1 MDPYL
6 NVDPGTMSPYQHG
19 EVFVTEDGAESDLDL
34 GHYERFIDRNV
45 TRASNLTTGQI
56 YNAVIAKE
64 RRGDYLGATVQVI
77 PHVTNEIKERIHRV
91 AREQQAEVVVVEV
104 GGTVGDIE
112 SLPYLEAIRQFLND
126 VGRQNVL
133 YIHLVLLPRVATG
146 ELKTKPMQPSVKEL
160 RSIGIQ
166 PDVLI
171 ARADE
176 PIDEELREKIALFCD
191 VKADNVISEPNA
203 WSIYGVPLMLEEAG
217 LGRIVVEELGLGER
231 ATEPDLVEWRFLTDR
246 IRNARIPLTIGLVGK
261 YIELPDAYLSVAESV
276 KHAAWA
282 AGCNVKLVWIDS
294 EKLERD
300 RDVEPLIGLDGIVV
314 PGGFGYRGIEGK
326 VQAVRFGRERKVPT
340 LGLCMGMQCMVI
352 ELARTA
358 LGTEDANS
366 TEFDAFTPHPVI
378 DLLPEQRDIADK
390 GGTMRLG
397 SYPCVLENGS
407 LASRAYAQPIVLEPH
422 PDREGRQRP
431 RGTGQA
437 HLPDHRQRLGR
448 GRLREARRHDRRGT
462 AARVMASQRHREG
475 AHDAGRPRGWQGAR
489 GGRHPRQR
497 DALLLGESGIALCG
511 DRRVHREPVRGP
523 ARRHQRG
530 RHEGRRRYRRRI
542 PPAGDQD
549 AGARRVD
556 AQPDARHAGRAGRR
570 GHRDAA
576 VLGAEADV
584 QSPADRGGPEAI
596 PRRLSQDAGGEAR
609 RGAREALTLT
619 TR

>member
-1 MDPYL
+1 MPKFVFVTGGVTSSLGKGITAASLGRILAARGLSVASLKMDPYL

-91 AREQQAEVVVVEV
+91 AREQQAELVVVEV

-112 SLPYLEAIRQFLND
+112 SLPYLEAIRQFRND

-133 YIHLVLLPRVATG
+133 YIHLTLLPRVATG
-146 ELKTKPMQPSVKEL
+146 ELKTKPTQHSVKEL

-176 PIDEELREKIALFCD
+176 PIDEDLREKIALFCD
-191 VKADNVISEPNA
+191 VKIDNVISEPNA
-203 WSIYGVPLMLEEAG
+203 WSIYAVPLMLEEAG

-231 ATEPDLVEWRFLTDR
+231 AAEADLGEWRFLVDR
-246 IRNARIPLTIGLVGK
+246 IRSARIPLMIGLVGK

-276 KHAAWA
+276 KHASWA

-358 LGTEDANS
+358 LGTDDANS

-397 SYPCVLENGS
+397 SYPCVLETGS
-407 LASRAYAQPIVLEPH
+407 LAGRAYGQPIVLERHRHRYEFNNSYRELLAAKGMKFTGLSPDGRLVEIVEISDHPFYLGTQFHPEFKSRPNRPH
-422 PDREGRQRP
+422 PLFANFID
-431 RGTGQA
+431 A
-437 HLPDHRQRLGR
+437 ALAF
-448 GRLREARRHDRRGT
+448 AR
-462 AARVMASQRHREG
+462 AN
-475 AHDAGRPRGWQGAR
+475 
-489 GGRHPRQR
+489 
-497 DALLLGESGIALCG
+497 
-511 DRRVHREPVRGP
+511 
-523 ARRHQRG
+523 
-530 RHEGRRRYRRRI
+530 
-542 PPAGDQD
+542 
-549 AGARRVD
+549 
-556 AQPDARHAGRAGRR
+556 GRAEAAPMLQET
-570 GHRDAA
+570 HR
-576 VLGAEADV
+576 
-584 QSPADRGGPEAI
+584 
-596 PRRLSQDAGGEAR
+596 
-609 RGAREALTLT
+609 
-619 TR
+619 

>member
-1 MDPYL
+1 VPKFVFVTGGVTSSLGKGITAASLGRILAARGLTVASLKMDPYL

-91 AREQQAEVVVVEV
+91 AREQQAELVVVEV

-112 SLPYLEAIRQFLND
+112 SLPYLEAIRQFRND
-126 VGRQNVL
+126 VGRNNVM
-133 YIHLVLLPRVATG
+133 YIHLTLLPRVATG
-146 ELKTKPMQPSVKEL
+146 ELKTKPTQHSVKEL

-176 PIDEELREKIALFCD
+176 PIDEDLREKIALFCD
-191 VKADNVISEPNA
+191 VKTDNVISEPNA
-203 WSIYGVPLMLEEAG
+203 WSIYAVPLMLEEAG
-217 LGRIVVEELGLGER
+217 LGRIVVEELGLRER
-231 ATEPDLVEWRFLTDR
+231 AAEPDLVEWRFLVDR
-246 IRNARIPLTIGLVGK
+246 IRGARIPLTIGMVGK

-276 KHAAWA
+276 KHASWA

-326 VQAVRFGRERKVPT
+326 VRAVRFGRERKVPT

-378 DLLPEQRDIADK
+378 DLLPEQRDIAEK

-397 SYPCVLENGS
+397 SYPCVLEAGS
-407 LASRAYAQPIVLEPH
+407 LAGRAYGQPIVLERHRHRYEFNNSYRELLAAHGMKFSGLSPDGRLVEIVEIPDH
-422 PDREGRQRP
+422 PFYLGTQFHPEFKSRPTRPAPLFRDFVGAGMSRARE
-431 RGTGQA
+431 RGTVA
-437 HLPDHRQRLGR
+437 L
-448 GRLREARRHDRRGT
+448 A
-462 AARVMASQRHREG
+462 AAR
-475 AHDAGRPRGWQGAR
+475 
-489 GGRHPRQR
+489 
-497 DALLLGESGIALCG
+497 
-511 DRRVHREPVRGP
+511 
-523 ARRHQRG
+523 
-530 RHEGRRRYRRRI
+530 
-542 PPAGDQD
+542 
-549 AGARRVD
+549 
-556 AQPDARHAGRAGRR
+556 
-570 GHRDAA
+570 
-576 VLGAEADV
+576 
-584 QSPADRGGPEAI
+584 
-596 PRRLSQDAGGEAR
+596 
-609 RGAREALTLT
+609 
-619 TR
+619 

>member
-1 MDPYL
+1 MPKFVFVTGGVTSSLGKGITAASLGRILAARGLTVASLKMDPYL

-91 AREQQAEVVVVEV
+91 AREQQAEIVVVEV

-112 SLPYLEAIRQFLND
+112 SLPYLEAIRQFRND
-126 VGRQNVL
+126 VGRQNVM
-133 YIHLVLLPRVATG
+133 YIHLTLLPRVATG
-146 ELKTKPMQPSVKEL
+146 ELKTKPTQHSVKEL

-176 PIDEELREKIALFCD
+176 PVDEELREKIALFCD
-191 VKADNVISEPNA
+191 VKTDNVISEPNA
-203 WSIYGVPLMLEEAG
+203 WSIYAVPLMLEEAG
-217 LGRIVVEELGLGER
+217 LGRIVVEELGLTER
-231 ATEPDLVEWRFLTDR
+231 AAEPDLVEWRFLVDR
-246 IRNARIPLTIGLVGK
+246 IRSARIPLTIGLVGK

-276 KHAAWA
+276 KHASWA

-326 VQAVRFGRERKVPT
+326 VRAVRFGRERKVPT

-397 SYPCVLENGS
+397 SYPCVLEAGS
-407 LASRAYAQPIVLEPH
+407 LAGRAYGQPIVLERHRHRYEFNNSYRELLAQHGMRFTGLSPDGRLVEIVEIPDHPFYLGTQFHPEFKSRPNRPH
-422 PDREGRQRP
+422 P
-431 RGTGQA
+431 
-437 HLPDHRQRLGR
+437 LF
-448 GRLREARRHDRRGT
+448 
-462 AARVMASQRHREG
+462 VNF
-475 AHDAGRPRGWQGAR
+475 
-489 GGRHPRQR
+489 
-497 DALLLGESGIALCG
+497 
-511 DRRVHREPVRGP
+511 
-523 ARRHQRG
+523 
-530 RHEGRRRYRRRI
+530 
-542 PPAGDQD
+542 
-549 AGARRVD
+549 VD
-556 AQPDARHAGRAGRR
+556 AALAFARANGRAEASAPMLQET
-570 GHRDAA
+570 HR
-576 VLGAEADV
+576 
-584 QSPADRGGPEAI
+584 
-596 PRRLSQDAGGEAR
+596 
-609 RGAREALTLT
+609 
-619 TR
+619 

>member
-1 MDPYL
+1 LSVPKFVFVTGGVTSSLGKGITAASLGRILAARGLAVASLKMDPYL

-112 SLPYLEAIRQFLND
+112 SLPYLEAIRQFRND

-133 YIHLVLLPRVATG
+133 YIHLTLLPRVATG
-146 ELKTKPMQPSVKEL
+146 ELKTKPTQHSVKEL

-176 PIDEELREKIALFCD
+176 AIDEELREKIALFCD
-191 VKADNVISEPNA
+191 VKIDNVISEPNA

-231 ATEPDLVEWRFLTDR
+231 ATEPDLAEWRFLTDR

-282 AGCNVKLVWIDS
+282 AGCNVKLLWIDS

-300 RDVEPLIGLDGIVV
+300 RDVEPLIGLDGSVV

-378 DLLPEQRDIADK
+378 DLLPEQRDVADK

-397 SYPCVLENGS
+397 SYPCVLEARS
-407 LASRAYAQPIVLEPH
+407 LAARAYGQPIVLERHRHRYEFNNSYRELLAAHGMTFTGLSPDGRLVEIVEIADHPFYLGTQFHPEFKSRPNRPH
-422 PDREGRQRP
+422 PLFASFIES
-431 RGTGQA
+431 A
-437 HLPDHRQRLGR
+437 LAF
-448 GRLREARRHDRRGT
+448 AR
-462 AARVMASQRHREG
+462 AN
-475 AHDAGRPRGWQGAR
+475 
-489 GGRHPRQR
+489 
-497 DALLLGESGIALCG
+497 
-511 DRRVHREPVRGP
+511 
-523 ARRHQRG
+523 
-530 RHEGRRRYRRRI
+530 
-542 PPAGDQD
+542 
-549 AGARRVD
+549 
-556 AQPDARHAGRAGRR
+556 GRAEASAPLLQET
-570 GHRDAA
+570 HR
-576 VLGAEADV
+576 
-584 QSPADRGGPEAI
+584 
-596 PRRLSQDAGGEAR
+596 
-609 RGAREALTLT
+609 
-619 TR
+619 